1 MSCQIKDTRCPVKSK
16 LEINND
22 PCFSS
27 RAPPKYGV
35 VALRRQKSV
44 FVLSPKFIFN
54 QALRIFICYIRPPY
68 PCCTTVI
75 LLKVFS
81 LLQDETFV
89 CDVPML
95 PKITLR
101 KAALIQGRGRETEP
115 RAAGGRVGGVSSPRG
130 RVPEGF
136 PEAEVHLGGRRGW
149 TRAGQQSWAS
159 EHASPIGPRPE
170 GQRTLL
176 GRKSALGRRACV
188 GAAVVCVRDTFA
200 QIAPSQD
207 REGLSRAPPLNHPSL
222 WPPRVGSGT
231 CLLFS
236 SDGVLTTS

>member
-115 RAAGGRVGGVSSPRG
+115 RAAGGEGGGGVLAAGKGGDRGWGGGEGGKSPG
-130 RVPEGF
+130 RLP
-136 PEAEVHLGGRRGW
+136 GGRGPFGW
-149 TRAGQQSWAS
+149 TSWLD
-159 EHASPIGPRPE
+159 
-170 GQRTLL
+170 Q
-176 GRKSALGRRACV
+176 GR
-188 GAAVVCVRDTFA
+188 AAVLGFGA
-200 QIAPSQD
+200 
-207 REGLSRAPPLNHPSL
+207 
-222 WPPRVGSGT
+222 
-231 CLLFS
+231 CLPHRPQA
-236 SDGVLTTS
+236 